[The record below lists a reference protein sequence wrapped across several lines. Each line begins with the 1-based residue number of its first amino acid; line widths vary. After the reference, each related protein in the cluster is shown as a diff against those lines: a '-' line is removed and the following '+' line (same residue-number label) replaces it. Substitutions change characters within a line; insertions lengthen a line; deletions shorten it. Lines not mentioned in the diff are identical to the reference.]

1 MEKQIGPYNI
11 VRLIGTGGMGSVY
24 EAVHSQIQRRVAI
37 KVLHKDFQQ
46 DAEFVQRFF
55 NEARAVNIIN
65 HPNVVAISDFGTSA
79 AGSPYIVMEYLEGDS
94 LRQRLAR
101 SGKLSPEVAMRIGKQ
116 VALGLAAAHGKQVIH
131 RDLKPVNIVLSPE
144 AEGSDSERAKI
155 LDFGI
160 AKLAADPAAKALTRV
175 GVSLGTPAYM
185 SPEQCRSARDVSDRS
200 DVYSLGL
207 ILFEALSGEHP
218 FAEARSDAAMM
229 ASHIT
234 QEPPGLDSKA
244 PGCPAD
250 LVALVRRMLAKQ
262 PEARPSAGEV
272 AAILGRLS
280 GSTTGLLAQIVLP
293 GQVPA
298 PAPSVTSISQVPGT
312 TAGGSPLSQLLA
324 GRGLYV
330 GAGAALLLAIVGIV
344 VVVRLLLDGGM
355 DVNQPAR
362 WQIRS
367 EPADAEVVDATGQVL
382 GKTPFAYSHPRGS
395 QIEVLSIR
403 KDGFAEQRLPID
415 CSRDGE
421 ASAVLVA
428 IPGGHAGKQAG
439 AAGDPKQAATA
450 ANGATDSDES
460 ASVISKTSKKKSKEK
475 KKEKGTKKERGH
487 RSRKR

>member
-46 DAEFVQRFF
+46 DPEFVQRFF

-65 HPNVVAISDFGTSA
+65 HPNVVSISDFGTSA

-116 VALGLAAAHGKQVIH
+116 VALGLAAAHSKQVIH
-131 RDLKPVNIVLSPE
+131 RDLKPVNILLVPE

-218 FAEARSDAAMM
+218 FVEARSDAALM

-234 QEPPGLDSKA
+234 QEPPGLDSKV
-244 PGCPAD
+244 PSCPAD

-280 GSTTGLLAQIVLP
+280 GSTTGLLSQIVIP
-293 GQVPA
+293 GQLPTPA
-298 PAPSVTSISQVPGT
+298 PAVSGLAPGAMAP
-312 TAGGSPLSQLLA
+312 AGGGLLGQLTA
-324 GRGLYV
+324 GRGLYL
-330 GAGAALLLAIVGIV
+330 GAGAALLLAVVGMV
-344 VVVRLLLDGGM
+344 VVVRLLLDGGG

-367 EPADAEVVDATGQVL
+367 EPPGAEVVDATGQVL
-382 GKTPFAYSHPRGS
+382 GKTPFAYTHTRGS
-395 QIEVLSIR
+395 QIEILSLR
-403 KDGFAEQRLPID
+403 KEGFSDQRLPVD

-421 ASAVLVA
+421 AAVTLVA
-428 IPGGHAGKQAG
+428 VPGGQAAKPDPSG
-439 AAGDPKQAATA
+439 GDPK
-450 ANGATDSDES
+450 GGSVGTDSSKASSES
-460 ASVISKTSKKKSKEK
+460 GGETGKGKDKRKKRDKSKKSSRSKKSKKK
-475 KKEKGTKKERGH
+475 
-487 RSRKR
+487 

>member
-37 KVLHKDFQQ
+37 KVLHQDFQQ
-46 DAEFVQRFF
+46 DPEFVQRFF

-65 HPNVVAISDFGTSA
+65 HPNVVSISDFGTSA

-131 RDLKPVNIVLSPE
+131 RDLKPVNILLVPE
-144 AEGSDSERAKI
+144 SEGSDSERAKI

-160 AKLAADPAAKALTRV
+160 AKLASDPAAKALTRV

-218 FAEARSDAAMM
+218 FVEARSDAALM

-280 GSTTGLLAQIVLP
+280 GSTTGLLSQIVLP

-298 PAPSVTSISQVPGT
+298 PAPSLTAISTAAGAAG
-312 TAGGSPLSQLLA
+312 AGGPWAQRLA

-330 GAGAALLLAIVGIV
+330 GAGLALLLAIVGIV
-344 VVVRLLLDGGM
+344 VVVRLLLDGGS

-367 EPADAEVVDATGQVL
+367 EPAGAEVVDATGQVL
-382 GKTPFAYSHPRGS
+382 GKTPFSYSHARGS
-395 QIEVLSIR
+395 QIEVLSLR

-421 ASAVLVA
+421 TSATLVA
-428 IPGGHAGKQAG
+428 IPGAGANKTDSAGGDAKRGSAGVDADDSKADGKAAAGKKKDKG
-439 AAGDPKQAATA
+439 KNRDK
-450 ANGATDSDES
+450 
-460 ASVISKTSKKKSKEK
+460 SKKKTRSKK
-475 KKEKGTKKERGH
+475 
-487 RSRKR
+487 SRKK